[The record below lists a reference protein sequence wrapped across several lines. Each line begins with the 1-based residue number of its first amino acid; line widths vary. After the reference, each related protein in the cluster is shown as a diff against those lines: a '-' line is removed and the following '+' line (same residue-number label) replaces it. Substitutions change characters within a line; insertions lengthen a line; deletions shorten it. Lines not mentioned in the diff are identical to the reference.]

1 MISQKQF
8 NATLKKLS
16 AFDGVRGVI
25 ITNNEGL
32 PISSDIDT
40 IKTESVA
47 ALVSSLV
54 GKATQTV
61 DQLEE
66 GELNFF
72 TIDTT
77 KGEILVAPENDY
89 ILIVLKEKKKK
100 EEG

>member
-8 NATLKKLS
+8 QATLKKL
-16 AFDGVRGVI
+16 AGFDGVRGVI

-32 PISSDIDT
+32 PLSSDIDPD
-40 IKTESVA
+40 KTEAVA

-54 GKATQTV
+54 GKAEQTV
-61 DQLEE
+61 EQLEE
-66 GELNFF
+66 GALNFF

-89 ILIVLKEKKKK
+89 ILIVLKGKK
-100 EEG
+100 

>member
-8 NATLKKLS
+8 QSTLKKL
-16 AFDGVRGVI
+16 AGFDGVRGVI
-25 ITNNEGL
+25 ITTKEGL
-32 PISSDIDT
+32 PISSDIETD
-40 IKTESVA
+40 KTESIA

-54 GKATQTV
+54 GKAKQAV

-66 GELNFF
+66 GDLNFF

-89 ILIVLKEKKKK
+89 ILIVLKDKKKK
-100 EEG
+100 

>member
-8 NATLKKLS
+8 QATLKKL
-16 AFDGVRGVI
+16 AEFKGVRAVI
-25 ITNNEGL
+25 ITNKEGL
-32 PISSDIDT
+32 PLSSDIDSD
-40 IKTESVA
+40 KTEAVA

-89 ILIVLKEKKKK
+89 ILIVLKEKKNK
-100 EEG
+100 

>member
-8 NATLKKLS
+8 QATLKKLS
-16 AFDGVRGVI
+16 GFKGVRGVI
-25 ITNNEGL
+25 ITNKEGL

-40 IKTESVA
+40 NKTESVA

-54 GKATQTV
+54 GKATQAV
-61 DQLEE
+61 EQLEE
-66 GELNFF
+66 GQLNFF

-89 ILIVLKEKKKK
+89 ILIVLKDREK
-100 EEG
+100 

>member
-8 NATLKKLS
+8 QATLKKLS
-16 AFDGVRGVI
+16 GFEGVRGVI

-32 PISSDIDT
+32 PLSSDIDPD
-40 IKTESVA
+40 KTESVA

-61 DQLEE
+61 EQLEE

-77 KGEILVAPENDY
+77 NGEILVAPENDY
-89 ILIVLKEKKKK
+89 ILIVLKDKQTKIM
-100 EEG
+100 